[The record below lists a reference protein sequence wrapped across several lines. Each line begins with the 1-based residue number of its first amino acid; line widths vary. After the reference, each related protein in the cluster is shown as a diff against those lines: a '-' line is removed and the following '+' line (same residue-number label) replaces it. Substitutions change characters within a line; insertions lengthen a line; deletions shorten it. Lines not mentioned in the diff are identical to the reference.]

1 MRLLIS
7 VLLLLSGGVAQT
19 ALQSSVARKLVSYND
34 QIRNSEAEQW
44 HLEDQLPALVAEP
57 QSKLYIIAY
66 NGRDDPVGKARR
78 YATRAKNYLVDYR
91 AIDPQRIVLV
101 DGGRREEFIV
111 EVWLVPKDAKP
122 PEATPT
128 LTVPDDLGDNLFYDH
143 FDFGYD
149 NFALRTEGD
158 TARLDGFA
166 EALKKE
172 PNSWGCIVVY
182 ANGTLKIGVADRT
195 ASCCNA
201 CARDRVT
208 SARKPQSK
216 SIK

>member
-7 VLLLLSGGVAQT
+7 VLLLLSSGLAQT
-19 ALQSSVARKLVSYND
+19 APQPAVARKLVSYDD
-34 QIRNSEAEQW
+34 QIRSSEAEQW
-44 HLEDQLPALVAEP
+44 HLEDQLPTLAAEP
-57 QSKLYIIAY
+57 QSKVYIIAY
-66 NGRDDPVGKARR
+66 AGREDLPGKARR
-78 YATRAKNYLVDYR
+78 YAVRARNYLVEFR
-91 AIDPQRIVLV
+91 GIDPQRIVAV
-101 DGGRREEFIV
+101 DGGRREKFIV
-111 EVWLVPKDAKP
+111 EVWLVPKDAKT
-122 PEATPT
+122 PEPSDNIN
-128 LTVPDDLGDNLFYDH
+128 VPDDPGDNLKYD
-143 FDFGYD
+143 DFGVGYD
-149 NFALRTEGD
+149 NFGTKTED
-158 TARLDGFA
+158 YAAHLDGFA
-166 EALKKE
+166 AALKKE